1 MFVCVSVFFVD
12 SIFGK
17 IVITGDEM
25 EVRKAGSIIISK
37 GNSKATNNTDTI
49 TAYKMSYDTV
59 RSILFASGSV
69 KLFPKT
75 EKGKF
80 FKIYGNFAEYNMD
93 SQKGEICGDY
103 AIMEHYAP
111 NLTSPL
117 ILSAKE
123 IYIDI
128 KEQTLSA
135 YKKGEKRPVVKVDNA
150 GRKELYEADEITFY
164 NSYDKKKI
172 VMNGSVVVKIK
183 TREDKHND
191 VKNRKII

>member
-1 MFVCVSVFFVD
+1 
-12 SIFGK
+12 
-17 IVITGDEM
+17 M

-49 TAYKMSYDTV
+49 TACKMSYDTAKSV
-59 RSILFASGSV
+59 LFASGSV
-69 KLFPKT
+69 KLFSKT

-80 FKIYGNFAEYNMD
+80 FKTYGNFVEYNMD
-93 SQKGEICGDY
+93 SQKGKIFGDY
-103 AIMEHYAP
+103 AIIEHYAH
-111 NLTSPL
+111 NVTSPL

-150 GRKELYEADEITFY
+150 GRKELYEADEIILY
-164 NSYDKKKI
+164 NSYDKKI
-172 VMNGSVVVKIK
+172 VMNGSVVVKIE
-183 TREDKHND
+183 TREDEYND
-191 VKNRKII
+191 AKNREII